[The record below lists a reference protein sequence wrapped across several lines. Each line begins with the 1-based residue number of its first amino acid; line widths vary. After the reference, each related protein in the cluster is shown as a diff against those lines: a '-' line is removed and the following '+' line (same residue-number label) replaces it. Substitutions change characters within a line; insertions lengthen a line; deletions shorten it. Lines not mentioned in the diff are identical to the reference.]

1 MYSRDFTSDTENLR
15 MKALVTLIQLAIVA
29 AVLYPVYY
37 VWDTGRIETFCEAI
51 KPGMTLAELD
61 ALADESNISLN
72 MPQSGDGSSA
82 QWMTSLESRASL
94 DRYAC
99 VIIGAVD
106 RVASAH
112 IVDEE

>member
-1 MYSRDFTSDTENLR
+1 MYSRDFTPDTEDLC
-15 MKALVTLIQLAIVA
+15 MKPLVTLIQLAIVA
-29 AVLYPVYY
+29 AILYPVYY
-37 VWDTGRIETFCEAI
+37 VWDTGRIETFCENI
-51 KPGMTLAELD
+51 KPGMTLAQLN
-61 ALADESNISLN
+61 ALADESHISLN
-72 MPQSGDGSSA
+72 SPQERAESSA
-82 QWMTSLESRASL
+82 QWMTSVESKASM

>member
-1 MYSRDFTSDTENLR
+1 
-15 MKALVTLIQLAIVA
+15 MKPLVTLIQLAIVA
-29 AVLYPVYY
+29 AILYPVYY
-37 VWDTGRIETFCEAI
+37 VWDTGRIDTFCESI
-51 KPGMTLAELD
+51 KPGMTLDELN
-61 ALADESNISLN
+61 ALADENGISLN
-72 MPQSGDGSSA
+72 SPDGQTGETA
-82 QWMTSLESRASL
+82 QWMTSVELKASI